1 MNSIFAVAYQ
11 TQVLRQPWDTDRWEG
26 LVVDTQVT
34 HLIRR
39 VREGDEGATQE
50 LMPLVY
56 AELRAI
62 AARYLR
68 KERKDHTLQ
77 PTALVNEVYIRMF
90 GSVTPDVADKAHFLA
105 IASQMMRRILVDYAR
120 ARGSGKR
127 GGDLDRVAVEKIE
140 VGSDRGDFLPLL
152 ELDGALD
159 QLAAENPVLAHAI
172 EMRYFGGLT
181 ADEAAEVTGRTVH
194 SVRHDLRFAQ
204 AWLRRTL
211 AGEPSA

>member
-1 MNSIFAVAYQ
+1 M
-11 TQVLRQPWDTDRWEG
+11 
-26 LVVDTQVT
+26 DTQISE
-34 HLIRR
+34 LLRR
-39 VREGDEGATQE
+39 VREGDQGASRE
-50 LMPLVY
+50 LLPLVY

-62 AARYLR
+62 AGRYLR

-90 GSVTPDVADKAHFLA
+90 GRAAPDVADKAHFLA

-120 ARGSGKR
+120 TRGSGKR
-127 GGDLDRVAVEKIE
+127 GGDLHRVEAVGLEL
-140 VGSDRGDFLPLL
+140 GSEHSDFLPLL
-152 ELDGALD
+152 ELDRAID
-159 QLAAENPVLAHAI
+159 QLAAENPVLAQAI

-181 ADEAAEVTGRTVH
+181 ADEAAEVTGRSVH

-211 AGEPSA
+211 AGEQGT